1 MLSQKLAKAR
11 HALVLVIG
19 SLCVRLIHV
28 EYVMRAMRDIHIF
41 VRIDYSRSVG
51 SEKQRDLTRYDDD
64 MRAFRLPG
72 ALEIYRNQIIGSGGT
87 SRSYDDDDNFALRWS
102 SHPAWTL

>member
-1 MLSQKLAKAR
+1 M
-11 HALVLVIG
+11 LVIG

-72 ALEIYRNQIIGSGGT
+72 GAGNLEKSNNWSGGT
-87 SRSYDDDDNFALRWS
+87 SRSYDDDNFALRLS